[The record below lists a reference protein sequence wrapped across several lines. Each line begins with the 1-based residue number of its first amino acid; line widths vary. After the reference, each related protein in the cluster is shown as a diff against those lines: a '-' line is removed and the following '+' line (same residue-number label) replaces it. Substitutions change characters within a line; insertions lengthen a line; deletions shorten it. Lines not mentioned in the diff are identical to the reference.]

1 MVSDADSRSY
11 KIDRKFDKRIPFLK
25 SITSTE
31 TYSTNNYTE
40 AFLLEQR
47 IHKER
52 KDERPYKA
60 MAWKHD
66 KTEVY
71 R

>member
-1 MVSDADSRSY
+1 MAFHTHHEMVPDLVLCLNENTHNALEPL
-11 KIDRKFDKRIPFLK
+11 I
-25 SITSTE
+25 STE
-31 TYSTNNYTE
+31 TFSTNNYTE

-60 MAWKHD
+60 LA
-66 KTEVY
+66 
-71 R
+71 